1 MHSLSAADCSTR
13 AWTWLEKD
21 VSDEEMRNLKSSK
34 FFPKYA
40 GNVSLKDL
48 EEAGAVWQPNE
59 RVPW

>member
-1 MHSLSAADCSTR
+1 MG
-13 AWTWLEKD
+13 
-21 VSDEEMRNLKSSK
+21 DEEMRNLKSSK